1 LTITFLSHSSGK
13 AYRGNR
19 NRRFEE
25 KSLLIVVGFTQADA
39 SETPTPKKSRKE
51 LKAKFGLPRKC
62 LSQRTFAT
70 VNLLANQN
78 VESLTLHLIQSGQ
91 WREAVY
97 LVRDESG
104 SNLSQAEAQVERL
117 ALVHGIHRYSRG
129 FMVSIIGLIG
139 LSLFAVGGFLH
150 WL

>member
-1 LTITFLSHSSGK
+1 M
-13 AYRGNR
+13 
-19 NRRFEE
+19 
-25 KSLLIVVGFTQADA
+25 
-39 SETPTPKKSRKE
+39 
-51 LKAKFGLPRKC
+51 
-62 LSQRTFAT
+62 
-70 VNLLANQN
+70 NLLANQN
-78 VESLTLHLIQSGQ
+78 IESLTLHLIQSGQ

-97 LVRDESG
+97 LVREESG